1 MDDIAD
7 RYLRRSDAFARTVA
21 AVPATAWGDPTPC
34 GEWTVR
40 DLVAHVV
47 EMNGVH
53 LGRAGARTRSG
64 PPVADDPLGAFRSI
78 RDQVR
83 DALAD
88 SAVAGARVGGRLG
101 DWTYAEVIDRAIG
114 MELVVHHWDLARAL
128 GRRARID
135 LADVDHLWRT
145 VELVGEDEVRF
156 GFGPAVPPP
165 PGADEQA
172 RLLAHL
178 GRHDDGR

>member
-1 MDDIAD
+1 MDEVAD
-7 RYLRRSDAFARTVA
+7 RYLRRSDVFARTVA
-21 AVPATAWGDPTPC
+21 SVPEDGWDGPTPC
-34 GEWTVR
+34 GDWTVR
-40 DLVAHVV
+40 DLVAHVA
-47 EMNGVH
+47 EMNTVH
-53 LGRAGARTRSG
+53 LGRAGAPRRAV
-64 PPVADDPLGAFRSI
+64 PPVAEDPLGAWRAI
-78 RDQVR
+78 REQVLA
-83 DALAD
+83 ALAD
-88 SAVAGARVGGRLG
+88 PAVAGARVGGRLG

-135 LADVDHLWRT
+135 PTDIDHLWRT
-145 VELVGEDEVRF
+145 VELVGEEEVRF

-165 PGADEQA
+165 ADADGQA